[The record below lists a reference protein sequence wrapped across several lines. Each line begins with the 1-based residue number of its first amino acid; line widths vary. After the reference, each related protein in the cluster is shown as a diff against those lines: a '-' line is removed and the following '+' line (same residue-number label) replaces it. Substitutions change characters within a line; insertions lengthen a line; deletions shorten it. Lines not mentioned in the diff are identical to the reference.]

1 MVALTAR
8 RRRAVLSLALGLGI
22 IAIAQATAP
31 PNRPPLYDGVIPI
44 DAYRWLSPPPGEH
57 GGAKSVEASDLVKG
71 GRSPL
76 VAIATPETPPQAQIF
91 VQPGGLTLPPGTTE
105 IRLSITPVAAEGQP
119 SGGHIAGNVYR
130 IKVTNQDDTALSA
143 PPSALGSVVL
153 RGPGAIADAT
163 VEQFV
168 NGSWQKLKTDPSG
181 FASTFLA
188 VPVTQF
194 GDFALVVPGSG
205 PSSASAQPAPSQS
218 ASAAPSPEA
227 TASPTT
233 SPPSP
238 SVDTR
243 TIFLALGAVVA
254 AVLAGVGVW
263 LLTGARGRG
272 PRI

>member
-31 PNRPPLYDGVIPI
+31 SNRPPLYDGVIPI

-57 GGAKSVEASDLVKG
+57 GGAKSVEASD
-71 GRSPL
+71 
-76 VAIATPETPPQAQIF
+76 
-91 VQPGGLTLPPGTTE
+91 PGTTE

-205 PSSASAQPAPSQS
+205 PSSANAQPAPSQS

>member
-31 PNRPPLYDGVIPI
+31 SNRPPLYDGVIPI

-57 GGAKSVEASDLVKG
+57 GGAKSVEASDLVEG

-76 VAIATPETPPQAQIF
+76 VAIGTPETPPQAQIF

-130 IKVTNQDDTALSA
+130 IKV
-143 PPSALGSVVL
+143 
-153 RGPGAIADAT
+153 
-163 VEQFV
+163 EQFV

-205 PSSASAQPAPSQS
+205 PSSANAQPAPSQS